1 MKTQSEELKTK
12 AVMVIR
18 GMHGRSSSMGKP
30 VSSRPNEPRSTLKN
44 LPAPAVSEFTCSCSP
59 GWTGPTCEISK
70 FFFYNSFCF
79 VSLIRS

>member
-59 GWTGPTCEISK
+59 GWTGPTCEISE
-70 FFFYNSFCF
+70 FFFLCF
-79 VSLIRS
+79 VFLIRS